1 MPQQFTLYPDLTA
14 AENVDFMAS
23 MFGLLWLRRR
33 RRVRE
38 ALQTVDLW
46 EARRRRASALSG
58 GMQRR
63 LELACA
69 LVHEPTIY
77 FLDEP
82 TAGVDPLLRGRVWEE
97 LHRLKDTGRTLLVTT
112 QYVNEAEECDS
123 VALIAHG
130 RLLALATPDNLRREA
145 MGGDMIEV
153 ETTEPFDGDV
163 LRKLPEVRDVRK
175 QGPRTFQVVVDEAG
189 AATPS
194 VMEAITAAGGDVAAS
209 REFRPSFDDVFA
221 ELVERDART
230 RQDAGEAKVAE

>member
-1 MPQQFTLYPDLTA
+1 
-14 AENVDFMAS
+14 
-23 MFGLLWLRRR
+23 
-33 RRVRE
+33 
-38 ALQTVDLW
+38 
-46 EARRRRASALSG
+46 
-58 GMQRR
+58 MQRR